1 MHALSVHP
9 ARISQY
15 LRNNFISTSVTSK
28 TLGLH
33 ESGMSWSGQAHVM
46 NNMYGS
52 SYNSNM
58 SSAAAATHGAFFRYM
73 RHPTVKQENN
83 KYKEKRVSTN
93 NDHYFGVLSTP
104 KVATKLIFPAIRSFC
119 IGNSI
124 F

>member
-9 ARISQY
+9 APISQY
-15 LRNNFISTSVTSK
+15 LRINFISTSVTSE

-83 KYKEKRVSTN
+83 KYIS
-93 NDHYFGVLSTP
+93 
-104 KVATKLIFPAIRSFC
+104 LIFCRLIKIHTVSVC
-119 IGNSI
+119 IVPSGYRVEFSSW